1 VVVADQTTRPAGLK
15 TGGFYSTGL
24 GGVKERQADAG
35 TNTTDQNPQCLPRV
49 LPRGPARR
57 RGPLL

>member
-1 VVVADQTTRPAGLK
+1 MADQTTRPTGLK
-15 TGGFYSTGL
+15 TGGFYSTRL
-24 GGVKERQADAG
+24 GGVKERQADAW
-35 TNTTDQNPQCLPRV
+35 TNTTDRKPQCLPRV